1 MFPPSLAPAQG
12 PSVQSLAFAAAK
24 SGVTAHDIQDLSSLG
39 NFGRNQNHV
48 AGQLTS
54 KFCKS
59 EELDV
64 PFPYFFEAPVMKK
77 GADKWFLATEKLA
90 VFLPHEW
97 FAWMQSHSN
106 VSGISQLQ
114 NLWEEHDPSD
124 PKLHNSTLKSQRD
137 QCLPLMVHADGG
149 AFQKFDSITIISFRS
164 LLSDE
169 NVSSSQ
175 MLLAAVPKSCQNK
188 TADFKDDTMS
198 AVWEVLTWSFSHLFY
213 GKYPEHDHLGK
224 AWPQKSQRA
233 EKAGSHLWEDKL
245 RGTLFQFSAD
255 GEFLQN
261 DLRLPGWSHS
271 SVCVHCKANKSCTPH
286 NDYRPNAK
294 WRSSLAKPGTPLPGG
309 HPVSKVPGLNIFTVG
324 YDTLHCLE
332 EGVSAHTLANCLFDL
347 IIKPGGL
354 GAGSQDQNLQR
365 MYKLIRQQY
374 LELGIESSNQI
385 KKLTLSNFTCKNQK
399 YDRFPEITGYKARH
413 IRYLVPVM
421 KEIIQEYTDHEDPYC
436 KHRWECLVNLT
447 HMYDLMDSN
456 GLHMSKE
463 DSKAFKKVCD
473 LTLLHYSRCAKLSI
487 DQGFLQWNTVHK
499 HHLVAHMGYQAAFMN
514 PRFMSTYSGETM
526 VGYQASLAHSC
537 LNGSAPHLVAE
548 KVLWKFRL
556 GWHLRMER
564 RLCLQ
569 PVMTLESLEQ
579 KAVPCTKAMP

>member
-1 MFPPSLAPAQG
+1 M
-12 PSVQSLAFAAAK
+12 
-24 SGVTAHDIQDLSSLG
+24 
-39 NFGRNQNHV
+39 
-48 AGQLTS
+48 
-54 KFCKS
+54 
-59 EELDV
+59 
-64 PFPYFFEAPVMKK
+64 
-77 GADKWFLATEKLA
+77 
-90 VFLPHEW
+90 
-97 FAWMQSHSN
+97 
-106 VSGISQLQ
+106 
-114 NLWEEHDPSD
+114 
-124 PKLHNSTLKSQRD
+124 
-137 QCLPLMVHADGG
+137 
-149 AFQKFDSITIISFRS
+149 
-164 LLSDE
+164 
-169 NVSSSQ
+169 
-175 MLLAAVPKSCQNK
+175 
-188 TADFKDDTMS
+188 
-198 AVWEVLTWSFSHLFY
+198 
-213 GKYPEHDHLGK
+213 
-224 AWPQKSQRA
+224 
-233 EKAGSHLWEDKL
+233 
-245 RGTLFQFSAD
+245 
-255 GEFLQN
+255 
-261 DLRLPGWSHS
+261 
-271 SVCVHCKANKSCTPH
+271 
-286 NDYRPNAK
+286 
-294 WRSSLAKPGTPLPGG
+294 
-309 HPVSKVPGLNIFTVG
+309 SKVPGLNIFTVA

-385 KKLTLSNFTCKNQK
+385 KKLTMSNFTCKNQK

-548 KVLWKFRL
+548 KVLWRFRL
-556 GWHLRMER
+556 GWHLRYLHGEEA
-564 RLCLQ
+564 L
-569 PVMTLESLEQ
+569 S
-579 KAVPCTKAMP
+579 AASDDS